1 MVSDSKMVFQPG
13 NKKIVGKLW
22 EKIILACG
30 LVKFLCCWCMY
41 QPMSFAHSNSYARA
55 L

>member
-22 EKIILACG
+22 EKISLWLG
-30 LVKFLCCWCMY
+30 ESFVLLVHVSADELRTFE
-41 QPMSFAHSNSYARA
+41 
-55 L
+55 